1 MNKNK
6 FYTKLTSGIFY
17 LSILLFIIAFNF
29 SDNGS
34 GGWTQQFL
42 PSNLPGITDITFTD
56 SLTGYAVTG
65 VDSDNK
71 SYIIKTSN
79 SGDKWNVILQDSGG
93 RAFTKVNFINSVTG
107 FACTKWNSGSA
118 KLYKTINGGDNW
130 SLLNNPPLEPSYLD
144 LSVVSENELWIVDNI
159 AFDGGVYRTTN
170 GGQTWERKYYDIS
183 RPADRV
189 YMINSRIGFISDGHG
204 TNNFLRKT
212 IDSGNSWNL
221 ISGAGGWK
229 DIFFKDS
236 LSGWR
241 SLISINNVRSTTDGG
256 INWSTILIAQSGNP
270 SKEINQFSIINDDTI
285 WGIGSYIY
293 FPNMESRGIIL
304 KTTTGGKNWG
314 YQLPDTSI
322 RINGSYS
329 FLNFINKNIGWSY
342 ANSTTGVHTIKGGDT
357 ITYIY
362 TGIQSLNNNVSSD
375 FELFQNYPNPFNPTT
390 KIKYQLNKSG
400 FVNIKVFNILGK
412 EIEVLINAR
421 QSAGEY
427 GVSFDASNYPGGV
440 YFYSL
445 YVDNKII
452 NTRKMIL
459 IK

>member
-6 FYTKLTSGIFY
+6 FYKKLSSGIYYF
-17 LSILLFIIAFNF
+17 SILLFIIGFNF
-29 SDNGS
+29 SDHGS

-56 SLTGYAVTG
+56 SLNGYAVTG
-65 VDSDNK
+65 VDSENK

-79 SGDKWNVILQDSGG
+79 SGDNWNIILQDSGG

-130 SLLNNPPLEPSYLD
+130 SLLNNPPLGPSYLD

-159 AFDGGVYRTTN
+159 AFDGGVYRTTD
-170 GGQTWERKYYDIS
+170 GGQTWDRKYYDVS

-189 YMINSRIGFISDGHG
+189 YMINSRIGFIADGFLTNSKLWKTSNAGNNWSLLSGYGFYKMEFIDSLEGYKSDG
-204 TNNFLRKT
+204 
-212 IDSGNSWNL
+212 
-221 ISGAGGWK
+221 
-229 DIFFKDS
+229 S
-236 LSGWR
+236 LKHT
-241 SLISINNVRSTTDGG
+241 LDGG
-256 INWSTILIAQSGNP
+256 LNWETILPIQQGNP
-270 SKEINQFSIINDDTI
+270 PHVTRDFSLLNDTI
-285 WGIGSYIY
+285 WGVNPSGNILYPNNQFRGVIY
-293 FPNMESRGIIL
+293 RSTNRGM
-304 KTTTGGKNWG
+304 NWG
-314 YQLPDTSI
+314 YQLPDTSF
-322 RINGSYS
+322 RIP
-329 FLNFINKNIGWSY
+329 FFVFCDFVNKNVGWAYS
-342 ANSTTGVHTIKGGDT
+342 GVHTITGGDT
-357 ITYIY
+357 ITNPLTSINNPGTQVIDHYI
-362 TGIQSLNNNVSSD
+362 L
-375 FELFQNYPNPFNPTT
+375 LQNYPNPFNPST
-390 KIKYQLNKSG
+390 KIKYKLNKSG

-452 NTRKMIL
+452 DTKKMIL
-459 IK
+459 IR

>member
-1 MNKNK
+1 ME
-6 FYTKLTSGIFY
+6 
-17 LSILLFIIAFNF
+17 FNI
-29 SDNGS
+29 
-34 GGWTQQFL
+34 WCRRL
-42 PSNLPGITDITFTD
+42 
-56 SLTGYAVTG
+56 
-65 VDSDNK
+65 
-71 SYIIKTSN
+71 
-79 SGDKWNVILQDSGG
+79 G
-93 RAFTKVNFINSVTG
+93 R
-107 FACTKWNSGSA
+107 
-118 KLYKTINGGDNW
+118 Y
-130 SLLNNPPLEPSYLD
+130 
-144 LSVVSENELWIVDNI
+144 
-159 AFDGGVYRTTN
+159 
-170 GGQTWERKYYDIS
+170 
-183 RPADRV
+183 
-189 YMINSRIGFISDGHG
+189 
-204 TNNFLRKT
+204 
-212 IDSGNSWNL
+212 
-221 ISGAGGWK
+221 
-229 DIFFKDS
+229 FFKDS

-256 INWSTILIAQSGNP
+256 INWSTILIAKSGNP
-270 SKEINQFSIINDDTI
+270 SKEINQFSVINDDTI

-293 FPNMESRGIIL
+293 FPNLESRGIIL

-329 FLNFINKNIGWSY
+329 YLNFINNNIGWSY

-357 ITYIY
+357 ISYIY

-375 FELFQNYPNPFNPTT
+375 FELFQNYPNPFNPST
-390 KIKYQLNKSG
+390 KIKYKLNKSG

-452 NTRKMIL
+452 DTKKMIL
-459 IK
+459 IR